1 MQPASGEAPRGRAV
15 IHALATS
22 LQNFRCSYIMVPEQE
37 RGERIMRFLL
47 KVLAAPIVAALTV
60 FVWLC
65 VGVLYCISMVT
76 GLAGWVIGFLG
87 VVVLFTTS
95 VQNGVILLVIAFL
108 LSPLGLPSAALWMLG
123 KVQDLR
129 YFIQDSVY

>member
-1 MQPASGEAPRGRAV
+1 
-15 IHALATS
+15 
-22 LQNFRCSYIMVPEQE
+22 
-37 RGERIMRFLL
+37 MRFLL

-65 VGVLYCISMVT
+65 VGVLYCVTMVT

-87 VVVLFTTS
+87 VAVLLTYS

-108 LSPLGLPSAALWMLG
+108 LSPLGPGPAVLHPGQRVLKSKGWWELQALTSFSM
-123 KVQDLR
+123 
-129 YFIQDSVY
+129 S